1 MPILGIPILEGKYP
15 STMDLYPLEAKE
27 FNRIHPFYENLKK
40 EKRLTTTKCR
50 KCGHVPFP
58 PRVICPECNSD
69 DLEWVDLPTR
79 GKVLYFTEEVAGVPL
94 GFETPLIHALIA
106 LGEGRNL
113 VSRVIN
119 CKEGQLREGD
129 EVQLAVFDIPPMT
142 IEVKGEMKEAER
154 VFFAFEPVKAKAK

>member
-1 MPILGIPILEGKYP
+1 MPVPGVPILEDKYP

-27 FNRIHPFYENLKK
+27 FNRIHQFYENLR
-40 EKRLTTTKCR
+40 EKRFTTTKCK

-94 GFETPLIHALIA
+94 GFDSPLIHALID
-106 LGEGRNL
+106 LGEGRKL
-113 VSRVIN
+113 FSRIIN
-119 CKEGQLREGD
+119 CKERQLKEGD
-129 EVQLAVFDIPPMT
+129 KVQLAVFDVPPMI
-142 IEVKGEMKEAER
+142 IEVKGVIKEEKR
-154 VFFAFEPVKAKAK
+154 VFFAFEPVKK